1 MKNLEKAFKKAQ
13 EITLVDTLSNEEFT
27 GNVAWTAWDI
37 VSLKNVKGFKG
48 TAIFMMN
55 QFKLKA

>member
-13 EITLVDTLSNEEFT
+13 EITLVDTLTNEEYT

-55 QFKLKA
+55 QF